1 MISKKYRYLF
11 LIVIIIIISLCSCK
25 KEKFIVSFNTLGGSP
40 IEAQEI
46 KKKELVN
53 KPNDP
58 IRDGYRFV
66 GWYTTESVTEEN
78 RYNFSDPVINNFVL
92 YAKWEKLEYT
102 IVYNLDGGQ
111 MPTSYPMGFLTDE
124 YVELPIPTKEYYR
137 FLGWYENGEKVELIT
152 NKNYKLVAKWEQTKC
167 RVDFMK
173 DEDNLFSSTV
183 VDINETVDLPSMPTK
198 EGHMFRGWFL
208 EGEAFDSQKP
218 ITKHL
223 KIYAKWEKCMYT
235 IDFTT
240 YSDSVIEPIQVLYG
254 DKIEEPI
261 QPVKE
266 GYDFI
271 GWSRYGIK
279 YDFNQPVTSNIT
291 LAAEWEMKK
300 EALNNYL
307 SNLVPNIVTTNLN
320 LIESLRF
327 CSATFIWSSSNKK
340 ALTDTGIVKR
350 FATDTNLEL
359 TVQIL
364 YSDKEYSL
372 SFNILVPGLNLKPLI
387 KGQIVSGYLYDYGG
401 FSGLS
406 DKALEQLDYIN
417 YSFAT
422 ISNGEVNI
430 SSNMKVEKVLEYR
443 NKGIRIG
450 LAIGGWE
457 AGGFSPAMK
466 TQEGR
471 TKLINSIMKLIDE
484 YQFDGIDID
493 WEYPTSSVAGIE
505 SDPSDRTNLT
515 LFCQELKERMKEY
528 RDDLI
533 LSIAITAS
541 TRYYDLAALNNYV
554 DFFNVMTYDFAMGTK
569 AQHNSALYTTIASP
583 SSLDASVGLV
593 SKYVDNDKIIPGAAF
608 YIRKGTFSNGVSQQL
623 GSSLKTSMGSG
634 SMTFANLMNLIKNND
649 QYTEQYDEN
658 AKAAYIICD
667 NVFYSYDNVQSIKD
681 KCQYVKDNNLAGL
694 MCWELTQDYIDDNGV
709 AILVNAMYESLK

>member
-1 MISKKYRYLF
+1 
-11 LIVIIIIISLCSCK
+11 
-25 KEKFIVSFNTLGGSP
+25 
-40 IEAQEI
+40 
-46 KKKELVN
+46 
-53 KPNDP
+53 
-58 IRDGYRFV
+58 
-66 GWYTTESVTEEN
+66 
-78 RYNFSDPVINNFVL
+78 
-92 YAKWEKLEYT
+92 
-102 IVYNLDGGQ
+102 

>member
-1 MISKKYRYLF
+1 M
-11 LIVIIIIISLCSCK
+11 
-25 KEKFIVSFNTLGGSP
+25 
-40 IEAQEI
+40 
-46 KKKELVN
+46 
-53 KPNDP
+53 
-58 IRDGYRFV
+58 
-66 GWYTTESVTEEN
+66 
-78 RYNFSDPVINNFVL
+78 
-92 YAKWEKLEYT
+92 
-102 IVYNLDGGQ
+102 
-111 MPTSYPMGFLTDE
+111 
-124 YVELPIPTKEYYR
+124 
-137 FLGWYENGEKVELIT
+137 GWYENGEKVELIT

>member
-1 MISKKYRYLF
+1 
-11 LIVIIIIISLCSCK
+11 
-25 KEKFIVSFNTLGGSP
+25 
-40 IEAQEI
+40 
-46 KKKELVN
+46 
-53 KPNDP
+53 
-58 IRDGYRFV
+58 
-66 GWYTTESVTEEN
+66 
-78 RYNFSDPVINNFVL
+78 
-92 YAKWEKLEYT
+92 
-102 IVYNLDGGQ
+102 
-111 MPTSYPMGFLTDE
+111 
-124 YVELPIPTKEYYR
+124 
-137 FLGWYENGEKVELIT
+137 
-152 NKNYKLVAKWEQTKC
+152 
-167 RVDFMK
+167 MK

>member
-1 MISKKYRYLF
+1 
-11 LIVIIIIISLCSCK
+11 
-25 KEKFIVSFNTLGGSP
+25 
-40 IEAQEI
+40 
-46 KKKELVN
+46 
-53 KPNDP
+53 
-58 IRDGYRFV
+58 
-66 GWYTTESVTEEN
+66 
-78 RYNFSDPVINNFVL
+78 
-92 YAKWEKLEYT
+92 
-102 IVYNLDGGQ
+102 

-266 GYDFI
+266 DYDFI